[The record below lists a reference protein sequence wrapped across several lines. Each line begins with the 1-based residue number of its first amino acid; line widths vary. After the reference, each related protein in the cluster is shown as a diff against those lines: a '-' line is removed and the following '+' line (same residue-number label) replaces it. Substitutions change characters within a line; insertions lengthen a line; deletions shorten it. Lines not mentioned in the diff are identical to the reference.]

1 MGPSKGG
8 EVSRHSRPRRGWG
21 CRGDTVVIGYEPDKQ
36 WALQRVGARDWEE
49 SGMTLLSVVSWSLE
63 DYLATWDTLG
73 SKHS

>member
-1 MGPSKGG
+1 MNQTSNG
-8 EVSRHSRPRRGWG
+8 HCRGWELV
-21 CRGDTVVIGYEPDKQ
+21 TE
-36 WALQRVGARDWEE
+36 EE